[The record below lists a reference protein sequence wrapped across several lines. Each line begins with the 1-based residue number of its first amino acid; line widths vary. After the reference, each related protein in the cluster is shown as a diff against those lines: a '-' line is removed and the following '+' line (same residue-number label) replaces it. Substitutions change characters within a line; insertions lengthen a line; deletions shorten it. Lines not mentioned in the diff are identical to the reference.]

1 METESAPDRHASAAE
16 SSSNR
21 LTVIGTIE
29 IRLVS
34 EPVEAA
40 TLLCKCGE
48 FGEIR
53 RFGGIERNGLSSA
66 NEVVHA
72 ILDQPRHRRPTA
84 GSIVTDRIQSLRGE
98 LYVQLGH
105 WYLSIPLG
113 TRTPLTDVAASLAH
127 WRLAVHH
134 PRRR

>member
-1 METESAPDRHASAAE
+1 METELAPDRHASAAE

-21 LTVIGTIE
+21 LTVIGMIE

-53 RFGGIERNGLSSA
+53 RFGGTERNGLSSA
-66 NEVVHA
+66 DEVVHV
-72 ILDQPRHRRPTA
+72 ILDEPRHRRPTA
-84 GSIVTDRIQSLRGE
+84 GSIVTERVQSLRGE

-113 TRTPLTDVAASLAH
+113 SRNPTDGSAGSRRSWAARRPRLT
-127 WRLAVHH
+127 
-134 PRRR
+134 